1 MKHVLLRSI
10 VKVLLPRIWRESMK
24 KIKLLLL
31 DDHQIILDGLK
42 TMLSR
47 DKHIQICGSYLSGI
61 EAIKHA
67 LIYHPDIII
76 TDLRMPDMSGYD
88 FIRNIKSYNIKAR
101 ILALSICMS
110 PNAINGAIQAGANG
124 FVPKQN
130 ATHAEIS
137 KAINLLMQG
146 QDYFAPEILNALH
159 SNGKPKKYCN
169 DAGKNIPDLNVLT
182 KNELQILQLFADGL
196 SSQEI
201 SKKLVMTT
209 KVIEKYK
216 TKIMIKLNL
225 KSNVELIKFAI
236 KSNVCYS

>member
-1 MKHVLLRSI
+1 
-10 VKVLLPRIWRESMK
+10 MK

-47 DKHIQICGSYLSGI
+47 DKHVQICGAYLSGI
-61 EAIKHA
+61 DAIKHA
-67 LIYHPDIII
+67 LIYLPDIII

-88 FIRNIKSYNIKAR
+88 FIRNIKSYNLKAR

-110 PNAINGAIQAGANG
+110 PNAIKEAMRAGANG

-130 ATHAEIS
+130 ATHAELV
-137 KAINLLMQG
+137 KAINLLMSG
-146 QDYFAPEILNALH
+146 QDYFAPEIVAALN

-169 DAGKNIPDLNVLT
+169 DVGKHKPDLSVLT
-182 KNELQILQLFADGL
+182 KNEMQILQLYADGL
-196 SSQEI
+196 STKEI
-201 SKKLVMTT
+201 SGKLAMSA

-216 TKIMIKLNL
+216 TKIMIKLDL
-225 KSNVELIKFAI
+225 KSSVELIKFAI
-236 KSNVCYS
+236 KNNVCYY